1 MFSLSKIELKN
12 FGPYYGTEKI
22 DFDQNGITVI
32 YGENGEGKSSLLA
45 ALNFV
50 FTGKTHPENNRKK
63 LLSTCI
69 NKHAISEGKDSCSVK
84 VTVKT
89 EEGKQ
94 YEITRVIRSKKMP
107 PSNFERDYDKETHVR
122 DLLTGAIFDDFDTE
136 VILNNL
142 ISDEVSRFFIFDGEL
157 MDKYRELLGDSDSSG
172 SETEI
177 KSAIDQ
183 ILGIPIIN
191 NTITDINKYS
201 DELSKE
207 LKLDKSNNN
216 KLRLLKAELAATLTQ
231 ISNANNELNHPVDG
245 YINKQK
251 KYLAEKEIAEEE
263 AKAHGSL
270 VEINEKIQAI
280 RKEENDIQ
288 KNEDNLRDDMSDQ
301 IENLW
306 RLPFQGVIKSLE
318 AQLQDYNE
326 EINTQ
331 YIRQIV
337 EQNTLELCQ
346 DCIQKAETV
355 IHNKNWKG
363 EMTTDLAGFSDAI
376 ELIGSMDFSN
386 LSTLEKN
393 LRKLSIDKKKVID
406 KYTTVG
412 EITEKD
418 EELSNDI
425 QNKLITSTSA
435 YNEISKSITD
445 TIERRDGLNVKRDD
459 ILSRIDK
466 LGDPDDKK
474 TTDKI
479 NKINEYRDLF
489 ENSKESFRQIKK
501 NNVEKSSSKI
511 FKIITSNQSYT
522 EMKINDNYGLEIF
535 QGNESIP
542 VASMGEF
549 QTLALSFL
557 GGIQKNITNQGPAIL
572 DSPFIRLD
580 KTHTSKVIEGAK
592 EISHQV
598 IFLAFEKE
606 LPRENLKKISNLTVY
621 KLDRSDNPI
630 KTNIIREKKDNF

>member
-1 MFSLSKIELKN
+1 
-12 FGPYYGTEKI
+12 
-22 DFDQNGITVI
+22 
-32 YGENGEGKSSLLA
+32 
-45 ALNFV
+45 
-50 FTGKTHPENNRKK
+50 
-63 LLSTCI
+63 
-69 NKHAISEGKDSCSVK
+69 
-84 VTVKT
+84 
-89 EEGKQ
+89 
-94 YEITRVIRSKKMP
+94 
-107 PSNFERDYDKETHVR
+107 
-122 DLLTGAIFDDFDTE
+122 
-136 VILNNL
+136 
-142 ISDEVSRFFIFDGEL
+142 
-157 MDKYRELLGDSDSSG
+157 
-172 SETEI
+172 
-177 KSAIDQ
+177 
-183 ILGIPIIN
+183 
-191 NTITDINKYS
+191 
-201 DELSKE
+201 
-207 LKLDKSNNN
+207 
-216 KLRLLKAELAATLTQ
+216 
-231 ISNANNELNHPVDG
+231 
-245 YINKQK
+245 
-251 KYLAEKEIAEEE
+251 
-263 AKAHGSL
+263 
-270 VEINEKIQAI
+270 I